1 MPDPNTSTRAQF
13 TASYL
18 AIAPVPTDPNVSA
31 KWTRLVN
38 SLLALIKALGEHEA
52 MQRNNQQTYMTPAK
66 DKNAQYFAWDF
77 VGRTVVGSFSFLHFV
92 CHAINMM
99 NTPTCSVGFH
109 QLEKLWASLRFA
121 RDGTPGFDCRDLDE
135 K

>member
-1 MPDPNTSTRAQF
+1 MPDPNTSTRAEF

-18 AIAPVPTDPNVSA
+18 AIAPLPADPSVSA

-52 MQRNNQQTYMTPAK
+52 MKRNNQQTYMTPAK

-77 VGRTVVGSFSFLHFV
+77 VGRTIVSVLPILAIKSF
-92 CHAINMM
+92 A
-99 NTPTCSVGFH
+99 
-109 QLEKLWASLRFA
+109 FA
-121 RDGTPGFDCRDLDE
+121 VFFIVRE
-135 K
+135 

>member
-1 MPDPNTSTRAQF
+1 MPDPNTSTRAEL

-18 AIAPVPTDPNVSA
+18 AIAPLPADPSVSA

-52 MQRNNQQTYMTPAK
+52 MKRNNQQTYMTPAK

-77 VGRTVVGSFSFLHFV
+77 VGRTIVSSFNFCYKVSFQIILVTIITEVDNIFF
-92 CHAINMM
+92 I
-99 NTPTCSVGFH
+99 
-109 QLEKLWASLRFA
+109 
-121 RDGTPGFDCRDLDE
+121 D
-135 K
+135 